1 MIDRVGNG
9 AGYTYS
15 QINEKKVNTS
25 AAGTGEKFQLD
36 YGKEGAIYEP
46 SSEALKK
53 QQAEKKSQKP
63 LTDPAK
69 AEEEGVRLTLSSTA
83 SVSER
88 ENKATETARSE
99 GIFDAVTNIVNKVFE
114 AIKGFF
120 SSIWN
125 DTPQETVGADET
137 AEETQLEATASEKVG
152 EGATASEKVGEG
164 ATASE
169 RADEEPAILS
179 ESKPKTR
186 FEMAKAE
193 AEAFL
198 ASAEGKKVARNSDLL
213 TYYDKH
219 GSVISVSPSDR
230 QRILYGDKNQIEV

>member
-1 MIDRVGNG
+1 MVDRVGNNL
-9 AGYTYS
+9 GYGYP
-15 QINEKKVNTS
+15 QVNEKKVNTN
-25 AAGTGEKFQLD
+25 ATGTGEKFQLD

-53 QQAEKKSQKP
+53 QQAEKEKTTRIDSP
-63 LTDPAK
+63 SK
-69 AEEEGVRLTLSSTA
+69 AEENGVRLTLSGVA
-83 SVSER
+83 VEPDRMAEKEGNAESV
-88 ENKATETARSE
+88 
-99 GIFDAVTNIVNKVFE
+99 GILEKVTSIVNKVIDV
-114 AIKGFF
+114 IKGFI

-125 DTPQETVGADET
+125 DEPKVVDEQMP
-137 AEETQLEATASEKVG
+137 EKIDASEK
-152 EGATASEKVGEG
+152 
-164 ATASE
+164 
-169 RADEEPAILS
+169 
-179 ESKPKTR
+179 PKTQ
-186 FEMAKAE
+186 FEKAKAE

>member
-1 MIDRVGNG
+1 MVDRVGNNL
-9 AGYTYS
+9 GYGYP
-15 QINEKKVNTS
+15 QVNEKKVNTN
-25 AAGTGEKFQLD
+25 ATGTGEKFQLD

-53 QQAEKKSQKP
+53 QQAEKEKTTRIDSP
-63 LTDPAK
+63 SK
-69 AEEEGVRLTLSSTA
+69 AEENGVRLTLSGVAVESDRMA
-83 SVSER
+83 EKEGNAESV
-88 ENKATETARSE
+88 
-99 GIFDAVTNIVNKVFE
+99 GILEKVTDIVNKVIDV
-114 AIKGFF
+114 IKGFI

-125 DTPQETVGADET
+125 DEPKVVDEQMP
-137 AEETQLEATASEKVG
+137 EKIDVSE
-152 EGATASEKVGEG
+152 
-164 ATASE
+164 
-169 RADEEPAILS
+169 
-179 ESKPKTR
+179 KPKTQ
-186 FEMAKAE
+186 FEKAKAE